1 MSLPAGGAAAAK
13 QKDPLGLRPPQR
25 VTWLLGG
32 RGRIP
37 CPQRNS
43 APAITAPP
51 SGLPERYGGNRGLSS
66 GLQSSRI
73 RNPLTCRED
82 QEAFRGPVDVTDLKE
97 RRTVYVGGSLSGRS
111 RLCSIGG
118 PGGHHDQR
126 PMRVRQPRFG
136 KAGIVRR
143 VGVGPDQADGGR
155 YTTAARLPCRSG
167 DGLALDLGPGPPNPE
182 PIPLPPQPLDI
193 RSVHPH
199 AASRPV
205 PKSDGAD
212 PSRTRPV
219 ELVILVISPENSRV
233 AS

>member
-1 MSLPAGGAAAAK
+1 MALGRKGTNPLPTKKFGAGYH
-13 QKDPLGLRPPQR
+13 
-25 VTWLLGG
+25 
-32 RGRIP
+32 
-37 CPQRNS
+37 C
-43 APAITAPP
+43 PP
-51 SGLPERYGGNRGLSS
+51 SRLAERYGGNGGLSS

-73 RNPLTCRED
+73 CIPLTCREN

-143 VGVGPDQADGGR
+143 VGVGLDQTDGGR
-155 YTTAARLPCRSG
+155 YTTAAGLPCRSG

-219 ELVILVISPENSRV
+219 ELVILVIRPENSRV